1 MKMKF
6 YNKIPMGLFSDK
18 ALLIGFIILVS
29 TFSFTLGYIVGKSQ
43 VSEELVSEEKM
54 EVYTPMESKAEEEI
68 PALAE
73 PESIKTEEP
82 KIFDSKTVEQEE
94 IVSEIPKVV
103 TEVPK
108 TEQKEKSIEK
118 KEKKITKRVYYTIQ
132 VGAFRISS
140 EAEALKRRLQKKGYT
155 VRIVETGG
163 DKKFYRV
170 RVGKFKSRAEAENMA
185 IKITRNEGLKAIVL
199 TESST

>member
-1 MKMKF
+1 MKMKI

-54 EVYTPMESKAEEEI
+54 EVYTPVESEAEEEI
-68 PALAE
+68 TALAE
-73 PESIKTEEP
+73 PENIKTEEP
-82 KIFDSKTVEQEE
+82 NIFDSKTVEQKET
-94 IVSEIPKVV
+94 VSEIPEAV

-108 TEQKEKSIEK
+108 TEQKEKGIEK

-140 EAEALKRRLQKKGYT
+140 EAEALKRKLQKKGYT
-155 VRIVETGG
+155 VRIVETKG

-185 IKITRNEGLKAIVL
+185 IKITRNEGLKTIVL